1 MKKQIIMT
9 NKRFALDTNIL
20 IYLEGND
27 AVKRNISEELL
38 SFAPVIPSQAITE
51 FLNVTRRLRN
61 ISKLQALNEA
71 AELFADCE
79 IAPIQNSSINLAI
92 KLIEKYDFQLFD
104 SLIVALALEAD
115 CEILYTEDMQHGL
128 LVNKKLQIINPFLT
142 V

>member
-1 MKKQIIMT
+1 VKKQIIMT